1 MVFYVNVKNTVKEK
15 YFATPLFLYRP
26 LNKQHQTET
35 PTMYQIELV
44 EKCRQNDRKA
54 QMQLYHK
61 YCEGMYCVAMR
72 FLKNA
77 DDAEDVLQ
85 ESFIRAFQKLHQFKG
100 EVTFGAWLKRIV
112 VNKSIDF
119 LKSKHQKTVELD
131 EGYMH
136 IPDDD
141 DWKVDVGIR
150 VEEVKLQIEKLP
162 EKYRYVVQLFLVE
175 GYDHNEISEILGI
188 SETASRTRL
197 LRGKGYL
204 KESLKNINYGTG
216 S

>member
-1 MVFYVNVKNTVKEK
+1 MLE
-15 YFATPLFLYRP
+15 L
-26 LNKQHQTET
+26 
-35 PTMYQIELV
+35 ELV
-44 EKCRQNDRKA
+44 ERCKTNNRKA
-54 QMQLYHK
+54 QLQLYK
-61 YCEGMYCVAMR
+61 QYCDGMFCVAMR

-85 ESFIRAFQKLHQFKG
+85 ESFIKAFQRIHQFKG

-112 VNKSIDF
+112 VNGSIDF
-119 LKSKHQKTVELD
+119 LKAKQQQTVKLD

-136 IPDDD
+136 MTDDGTWEVDDD
-141 DWKVDVGIR
+141 VDLDEIKKAID
-150 VEEVKLQIEKLP
+150 ELP

-175 GYDHNEISEILGI
+175 GYDHAEIAEILNI

-197 LRGKGYL
+197 LRGKGQL
-204 KESLKNINYGTG
+204 KESLKNVGYGTG